1 MATIQSTAPHG
12 NPCGLNGVEFA
23 EYTGG
28 KPHFF
33 QDLFSK
39 WGLKQ
44 VGHNSSKKLTLYRE
58 HKVNFFITEKETG
71 FAKDFS
77 KIHGPSICSVGF
89 IVQSAKEAFRV
100 AVDRGAKPCLDE
112 TRTFSYPAIYGIGG
126 SLIYFIDQELQN
138 KLYTEDVSVSKS
150 DVDPKSFGFGHIDHF
165 TNNVPVGEMNKWSD
179 FYIKI
184 FGFYDI
190 HYFDIKGTKTGLIS
204 RALRSPCGKF
214 AIPIN
219 EPTDPKSQIQEYLD
233 EYKGSGIQHL
243 ALTTKNILQTVEK
256 LKTKQVEFLTPPP
269 PTYYKMLP
277 ERVKNISEDISSLQK
292 NAILADGDDSGYLLQ
307 IFSKNIV
314 GPIFFELIQREGHGG
329 FGEGNF
335 QALFDAI
342 ERDQQERG
350 YL

>member
-1 MATIQSTAPHG
+1 MTNSQSAPHG

-28 KPHFF
+28 QNQFF
-33 QDLFSK
+33 QNLFTK
-39 WGLKQ
+39 WGLKPIGQ
-44 VGHNSSKKLTLYRE
+44 NTKKKLSLFRE
-58 HKVNFFITEKETG
+58 HKVNFFISENENG
-71 FAKDFS
+71 FAKDFAKS
-77 KIHGPSICSVGF
+77 HGPSICSVGF
-89 IVQSAKEAFRV
+89 IVHSAHEAFKV
-100 AVDRGAKPCLDE
+100 AVERGAKPCLDE
-112 TRTFSYPAIYGIGG
+112 SRTFSYPAIYGIGG
-126 SLIYFIDQELQN
+126 SLIYFIDEEIRN
-138 KLYTEDVSVSKS
+138 KLYSEDVSVSK
-150 DVDPKSFGFGHIDHF
+150 DDENPENFGFGHIDHF
-165 TNNVPVGEMNKWSD
+165 TNNVPVGEMDKWAN

-190 HYFDIKGTKTGLIS
+190 HYFDIKGSKTGLIS
-204 RALRSPCGKF
+204 RALRSPCGRF

-219 EPTDPKSQIQEYLD
+219 EPTDSKSQIQEYLD

-256 LKTKQVEFLTPPP
+256 LKSQNVEFLTPPP

-277 ERVKNISEDISSLQK
+277 DRVKNISEDVSSLQK
-292 NAILADGDDSGYLLQ
+292 NAILADGDDNGYLLQ
-307 IFSKNIV
+307 IFSKNII